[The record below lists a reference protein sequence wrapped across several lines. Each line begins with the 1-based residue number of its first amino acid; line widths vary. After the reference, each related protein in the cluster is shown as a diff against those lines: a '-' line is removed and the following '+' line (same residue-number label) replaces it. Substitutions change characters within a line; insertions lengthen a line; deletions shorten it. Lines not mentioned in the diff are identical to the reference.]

1 MNILIVWD
9 GDYPWDIRV
18 DKIATSL
25 NETNHNVNIACRNLA
40 RQELEG
46 EYRGSTLYRLS
57 YLPKW
62 LGKLNDLYS
71 FPAFFSPLWIR
82 HIYRSAKKSKAELII
97 ARDLPMA
104 IAAIW
109 VARKLKIPCVLDMAE
124 CYPEM
129 LRCIRQFEGFKFK
142 NLILRNPSLADMVES
157 YVFKHIDE
165 VWAMIEESEA
175 FMISKGVPAN
185 KIRIVSNT
193 PKYERFELKNFTP
206 QDDKFRLI
214 YVGLLNP
221 SRGVKVTIEAAAKY
235 YQENN
240 NFELIIVGSG
250 KDFEERK
257 KQVETLKA
265 GHYIKFLGWVDNDKI
280 PELIG
285 ASSVGIVPHFK
296 CAHWDNTIP
305 NKLFDYMAAER
316 AVIVSDVDPMARIV
330 RDCNCGLVYKNTDSD
345 SLVISLRELA
355 DPKVREPM
363 AKNGRNSI
371 ENRYNWQHEEAI
383 LLESIANFEQRSS
396 QVVSS

>member
-25 NETNHNVNIACRNLA
+25 NEAKHSVNIACRNLA
-40 RQELEG
+40 RKELKDK
-46 EYRGSTLYRLS
+46 YRGSTLYRLP
-57 YLPKW
+57 YLPRAF
-62 LGKLNDLYS
+62 GKLNDLFS

-82 HIYRSAKKSKAELII
+82 HIYQSAVKSKAELII

-129 LRCIRQFEGFKFK
+129 LRCIRQFEGFKLK
-142 NLILRNPSLADMVES
+142 NLILRNPKLADMVES

-175 FMISKGVPAN
+175 LMITKGVPAK

-193 PKYERFELKNFTP
+193 PKFERFELQNFTQ

-221 SRGVKVTIEAAAKY
+221 SRGVKLTIEAAAKY

-250 KDFEERK
+250 KDFDARK
-257 KQVETLKA
+257 KQVQELKA
-265 GHYIKFLGWVDNDKI
+265 EHFIKFLGWVDNDKI

-285 ASSVGIVPHFK
+285 SASIGIVPHFK
-296 CAHWDNTIP
+296 CSHWDNTIP

-316 AVIVSDVDPMARIV
+316 PVIVSDVDPMARIV

-345 SLVISLRELA
+345 SLVELLRELV
-355 DPKVREPM
+355 DPDVREKL
-363 AKNGRNSI
+363 AKNGRKAI
-371 ENRYNWQHEEAI
+371 ETRYNWQHEESI
-383 LLESIANFEQRSS
+383 LLQSINDFEQRV
-396 QVVSS
+396 QLQFN